1 MRALLHRGALVGG
14 GGNERGVPMST
25 RTPAKA
31 IIPVGASEFG
41 RRHGNAAS
49 TGTYEAARGIVRG
62 VEQGSDVLPPAEM
75 PSRNDAPDMDW
86 PPRPRTADELRAR
99 FQDGYP
105 AGTGATR
112 GDPIGRGGRRL
123 TDFDLD
129 EQEERLRMPEPM
141 PASWLSPVQPQPPSA
156 AMRQLTGAAL
166 GLTLGLAIAVPAVL
180 WQKGRID
187 PISTF
192 AHVAENFGL
201 AAASP
206 KAAVMTT
213 ETREPTVEVVRA
225 TPRAVAVP
233 GVEVVMPKPV
243 AASPEMIAA
252 SASVATLK
260 PAAVELTPAQI
271 QAAKAEG
278 LMDDARRLMG
288 DGDFRAARSVL
299 EDQAVAAMPTARFL
313 LAETYDPN
321 YLAARGVRSVR
332 AEVPRAVELYREAL
346 DGGIEAAR
354 QRISA
359 LRP

>member
-1 MRALLHRGALVGG
+1 
-14 GGNERGVPMST
+14 MSI

-31 IIPVGASEFG
+31 AVPGNAREFG

-49 TGTYEAARGIVRG
+49 TGTYEPARGIVRG
-62 VEQGSDVLPPAEM
+62 AEQGSDALPPADM
-75 PSRNDAPDMDW
+75 PSRPDAPDIDW

-105 AGTGATR
+105 ASTSAAR
-112 GDPIGRGGRRL
+112 GNPVDREGRRL

-156 AMRQLTGAAL
+156 VMRHLSSAAL
-166 GLTLGLAIAVPAVL
+166 GLTVGLVLAVPAVL

-187 PISTF
+187 PMASF
-192 AHVAENFGL
+192 AHVAANFGL

-206 KAAVMTT
+206 KASVMTA
-213 ETREPTVEVVRA
+213 EAREPTVEVVRA
-225 TPRAVAVP
+225 TPRSVAVP

-243 AASPEMIAA
+243 VASPEMIAA
-252 SASVATLK
+252 SASVAALR
-260 PAAVELTPAQI
+260 PAVAELTPAQI
-271 QAAKAEG
+271 QAAKADG

>member
-1 MRALLHRGALVGG
+1 
-14 GGNERGVPMST
+14 
-25 RTPAKA
+25 
-31 IIPVGASEFG
+31 
-41 RRHGNAAS
+41 
-49 TGTYEAARGIVRG
+49 
-62 VEQGSDVLPPAEM
+62 
-75 PSRNDAPDMDW
+75 
-86 PPRPRTADELRAR
+86 
-99 FQDGYP
+99 
-105 AGTGATR
+105 
-112 GDPIGRGGRRL
+112 
-123 TDFDLD
+123 
-129 EQEERLRMPEPM
+129 MPEPM

-156 AMRQLTGAAL
+156 VMRHLSGAAL
-166 GLTLGLAIAVPAVL
+166 GLTVGLALAVPAVL

-187 PISTF
+187 PIGSF
-192 AHVAENFGL
+192 AQVAANFGL
-201 AAASP
+201 AAASPP

-225 TPRAVAVP
+225 TPRSVAVP

-243 AASPEMIAA
+243 VASPEMIAA
-252 SASVATLK
+252 SASVAALK
-260 PAAVELTPAQI
+260 PAVAELTPAQI
-271 QAAKAEG
+271 QAAKAAG